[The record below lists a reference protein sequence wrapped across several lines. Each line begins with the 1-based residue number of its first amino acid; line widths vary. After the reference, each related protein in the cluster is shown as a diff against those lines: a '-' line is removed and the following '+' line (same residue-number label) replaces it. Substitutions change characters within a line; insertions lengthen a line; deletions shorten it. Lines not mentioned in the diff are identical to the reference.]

1 MEQANCPGF
10 PRNPGEKHIQT
21 HRLQDGS
28 QNYKVQ
34 IKLFWPDDTVKTRYV
49 GIYDSLPDA
58 IRARNDTMDLFKSER
73 EAARIQMLCPVEWEA
88 RGLTA
93 SVEPDETDVWERA
106 CAAWEEIRR
115 LEEARQSQRIE
126 FPGPVVTIAFL
137 ADQHVGGAGVDYPR
151 LMAEARLIAE
161 TPGMVA
167 ATCGDV
173 TDNFIVPKLLAL
185 RTQTRLSIPDEAV
198 LARMYLKILEP
209 KLIAAVGGNH
219 EHWTASL
226 AGFDYFAELI
236 FSVSKRCLYDPHDC
250 RVTIKVG
257 SHEWRLRMR
266 HKWRGSSYI
275 NALHGIQRASRED
288 QDFDIGVGAHTH
300 SSGLAGTYN
309 SGGKTRLA
317 LLCGSYKRS
326 DVFSRQIGFA
336 QPNNSTA
343 VAVMLNSKTGAMTG
357 FESLEEAARMT
368 RLMLG
373 KN

>member
-1 MEQANCPGF
+1 MEQASCPGF
-10 PRNPGEKHIQT
+10 LGSPGEKHIQV
-21 HRLQDGS
+21 HCLQDGS
-28 QNYKVQ
+28 YNYKVQ
-34 IKLFWPDDTVKTRYV
+34 IKLFWPDDKVNTRYI

-58 IRARNDTMDLFKSER
+58 IRARDVAMDSFKSER

-115 LEEARQSQRIE
+115 LEEARQTQRLD

-185 RTQTRLSIPDEAV
+185 RTQTRLNIPDEAV
-198 LARMYLKILEP
+198 LAKMYLGVLTP
-209 KLIAAVGGNH
+209 KLVAAVGGNH
-219 EHWTASL
+219 EGWTQSL
-226 AGFDYFAELI
+226 AGFDYFAELVL
-236 FSVSKRCLYDPHDC
+236 SVSQKCLYDPHDC
-250 RVTIKVG
+250 RVTVKVG
-257 SHEWRLRMR
+257 SHEWRLRLR

-300 SSGLAGTYN
+300 VSGLAGTFTT
-309 SGGKTRLA
+309 GGKTRLA

-326 DVFSRQIGFA
+326 DMFSRQIGFPT
-336 QPNNSTA
+336 PNNSTA
-343 VAVMLNSKTGAMTG
+343 VAVLLDGTTGTMTG
-357 FESLEEAARMT
+357 FESLDEAARMT